1 MKDPLARR
9 KLTMMRAFRKLYRES
24 MIETLAF
31 RTQAR
36 TVDHLGREQIA
47 DCPTAISELWKNAYD
62 AYARNVSLH
71 IFDDLEPVA
80 AVFDDGHGMSY
91 EEFINR
97 WLVVGTDSKYQA
109 NLTDDDDRDGLNKRT
124 KQGQKGIGR
133 LSSANLGPLLLI
145 VSKRKNSS
153 FVAALIDWRI
163 FENPYLVLSDIEIPV
178 TQFDEKNELFQIV
191 PKLFD
196 RLKINLF
203 GDESDKKR
211 AGRLRFAWEVYDK
224 VALEQ
229 DTKSKKPSELIAQT
243 IINARFEERH
253 IEQWLVWNGTK
264 QHGTALLVSD
274 INYDLKAQLSSVE
287 LDSNVKNIRDAFFST
302 LSAFTDPYVGSD
314 ASEFNAFDPDFSYE
328 VKSWYK
334 NISSTIIEN
343 DRDAINREV
352 TEEMEH
358 VLSGNVDELGIFR
371 GQIKA
376 FGEWRELGSDYVIY
390 PPKDLT
396 IPKGP
401 TTFIGPFSLHIAT
414 FEQARD
420 NSTLSEENFVR
431 FVGLAKQHSGFLI
444 FRNGLRVL
452 PYGRET
458 NDFFEIE
465 RQRSVNAGREYWNA
479 RRMFGRIAISRELN
493 PNLTDK
499 AGREGFIDNRATKV
513 LREVVKNILKRAA
526 YEYFGSNA
534 DLRKELMPDI
544 NAQNEKDKA
553 ERERKGLSKLNA
565 KKFRSKLR
573 ENLPLLRSLLSE
585 TMDINNSTHI
595 NSEHDLGDAQAW
607 INQLSMRLAD
617 LRVVGA
623 PVKLGAA
630 EDDYRSFRQMYQ
642 EMLDRIRLLEGKRAE
657 AIKNINPEKPE
668 EIAQKQLNSHAS
680 RLQARL
686 RSWRKSIENIQLTE
700 SKRVSALFEERNKVF
715 HQEAMPLVERVR
727 MKLLD
732 LDEALELMKNLYSQF
747 DVENE
752 DTFQSYLNALELMSE
767 NVNIDLI
774 ARQGTSDNISLR
786 DDLNRLNQVA
796 QLGVT
801 VEILG
806 HELANNERMVREG
819 IRQIRAVG
827 DVPGT
832 NLVIEGFEALS
843 QQLEFLSPLKVSGSI
858 KRRDITGKD
867 IESYIITFFESVV
880 RNRNIN
886 IHASDEFRRFSV
898 YEQPSRLYPV
908 FVNLVNNSIYWMVT
922 SQASNPEVYL
932 SICSGKIIISDNGP
946 GINPVDQE
954 SLFKMFFT
962 RKSSAGRG
970 IGLYLCRVNLL
981 VGGHTIEYATERKF
995 RPLEGANFV
1004 IDFKGANFG

>member
-1 MKDPLARR
+1 
-9 KLTMMRAFRKLYRES
+9 

-71 IFDDLEPVA
+71 IFDDPEQVA

-91 EEFINR
+91 DEFINR
-97 WLVVGTDSKYQA
+97 WLVVGTDSKY
-109 NLTDDDDRDGLNKRT
+109 NKNSVDEDDRDGLPKRT

-145 VSKRKNSS
+145 VSKRKKSD

-163 FENPYLVLSDIEIPV
+163 FENPYLALSDIEIPV
-178 TQFDEKNELFQIV
+178 SQFFEKEELFLLLPNLFERLKENVSGDLLDEKRGNRI
-191 PKLFD
+191 KL
-196 RLKINLF
+196 
-203 GDESDKKR
+203 
-211 AGRLRFAWEVYDK
+211 AWESYDQ
-224 VALEQ
+224 VILDNDLYA
-229 DTKSKKPSELIAQT
+229 KKPSELITNT

-253 IEQWLVWNGTK
+253 FEPWLVWGEESE
-264 QHGTALLVSD
+264 HGTALIVSD
-274 INYDLKAQLSSVE
+274 INYDLKAQLSSIE
-287 LDSNVKNIRDAFFST
+287 LDSNVKNIREAFFST

-314 ASEFNAFDPDFSYE
+314 ASEFNAFDPDFSCE
-328 VKSWYK
+328 VKTWLGKFST
-334 NISSTIIEN
+334 TIIEN

-352 TEEMEH
+352 TDEMEH
-358 VLSGNVDELGIFR
+358 VLSGNIDEFGVFR
-371 GQIKA
+371 GQVKA
-376 FGEWRELGSDYVIY
+376 FGEWRMLGTDYVIY

-414 FEQARD
+414 FEQVRD
-420 NSTLSEENFVR
+420 NSTLSNENFVR
-431 FVGLAKQHSGFLI
+431 FSGLAKQHSGFLI

-493 PNLTDK
+493 PNLRDK
-499 AGREGFIDNRATKV
+499 AGREGFIDNRAAKV

-534 DLRKELMPDI
+534 DLRKELISDI
-544 NAQNEKDKA
+544 NAQNEKEKA
-553 ERERKGLSKLNA
+553 ERERKELSKINS
-565 KKFRSKLR
+565 KKFRSRLKTNMPILVSLFD
-573 ENLPLLRSLLSE
+573 ETQNLLSSFQIDGE
-585 TMDINNSTHI
+585 QGLSDTQVLIN
-595 NSEHDLGDAQAW
+595 E
-607 INQLSMRLAD
+607 LSMRLAD

-623 PVKLGAA
+623 PAKLGSA
-630 EDDYRSFRQMYQ
+630 EDDYRAFRAMYA
-642 EMLDRIRLLEGKRAE
+642 EMLDRIRALEEKRAV
-657 AIKNINPEKPE
+657 AIQNINPAKPE
-668 EIAQKQLNSHAS
+668 DIAQKQLTSHAS

-686 RSWRKSIENIQLTE
+686 RTWKKSIESLQSAE
-700 SKRVSALFEERNKVF
+700 RDRVSALFDERNKAF
-715 HQEAMPLVERVR
+715 HLETMPLVDQVR
-727 MKLLD
+727 LGLLG
-732 LDEALELMKNLYSQF
+732 LDQALEQMKNIYTKL
-747 DVENE
+747 DIENE
-752 DTFQSYLNALELMSE
+752 DTFQSYLSALELMSE
-767 NVNIDLI
+767 NINIELI
-774 ARQGTSDNISLR
+774 ARQGTADNITLR

-796 QLGVT
+796 QLGIT

-806 HELANNERMVREG
+806 HELTNNERMVREG
-819 IRQIRAVG
+819 IRQIRTVE

-832 NLVIEGFEALS
+832 SLVVEGFEAIS
-843 QQLEFLSPLKVSGSI
+843 QQLEFLSPLKVSGN
-858 KRRDITGKD
+858 KTRREITGTE
-867 IESYIITFFESVV
+867 IENYVASFFNSVL
-880 RNRNIN
+880 RNRRIK
-886 IHASDEFRRFSV
+886 IHASKEFRMFSI

-908 FVNLVNNSIYWMVT
+908 FVNLINNSIYWLVT
-922 SQASNPEVYL
+922 TQTPDPEVYL
-932 SICSGKIIISDNGP
+932 STLDGKIIVSDNGP

-954 SLFKMFFT
+954 NLFKMFFT
-962 RKSSAGRG
+962 RKSSGGRG
-970 IGLYLCRVNLL
+970 IGLYLCRVNLM
-981 VGGHTIEYATERKF
+981 VGGHSIEYATTRRF
-995 RPLEGANFV
+995 RPLDGANFV